1 MPFETIIG
9 HRSTIASLQT
19 ATARQRLAHA
29 YLFHGAD
36 AIGKRTTAVCFAQAL
51 LCERPFGT
59 SLADT
64 SVADAGLD
72 SCGVCRSCR
81 HIEVRTH
88 ADYFVVEPDRELATP
103 QIKIE
108 QIREIEQQIMYRPLI
123 GDRKICVIDDA
134 DRLTIGAANALLKTL
149 EEPPDH
155 SLFLLISSRP
165 ASLPVTIRSRCQ
177 ALRFATPART
187 DVEAALILKREM
199 RPVDARFLAM
209 LSEGRLGEA
218 LVTDLKTVRAQQQE
232 LVELVSPD
240 FLRSVTKLLTAA
252 ESLAKADRAAE
263 TLSWIARWIRDLLI
277 IQVGGDRDQL
287 LHVDQVPT
295 LERAARLAQTDA
307 LLDLL
312 RDIEDTQQQATRHL
326 NLHMAL
332 EHILLRLRDALM
344 TSAPQPA

>member
-1 MPFETIIG
+1 MPFDTIIG

-19 ATARQRLAHA
+19 AAARQRLAHA
-29 YLFHGAD
+29 YLFHGEE
-36 AIGKRTTAVCFAQAL
+36 AIGKRTTAICFAQAL
-51 LCERPFGT
+51 LCEHP
-59 SLADT
+59 SDP
-64 SVADAGLD
+64 DLD
-72 SCGVCRSCR
+72 SCGVCRSCQ
-81 HIEVRTH
+81 HIDARTH
-88 ADYFVVEPDRELATP
+88 PDYFVIEPDRELATP

-108 QIREIEQQIMYRPLI
+108 QIREIEQQLVYKPLI
-123 GDRKICVIDDA
+123 GNRKICVIDDA

-155 SLFLLISSRP
+155 SLFLVITSRP
-165 ASLPVTIRSRCQ
+165 AALPLTIKSRCQ

-199 RPVDARFLAM
+199 RPADARFLAM

-218 LVTDLKTVRAQQQE
+218 LGTDLNAVRAQQDE
-232 LVELVSPD
+232 MAELVSPE

-263 TLSWIARWIRDLLI
+263 TLSWIARWIRDLVI
-277 IQVGGDRDQL
+277 IQVGGDREHLLYVDQL
-287 LHVDQVPT
+287 PA
-295 LERAARLAQTDA
+295 LERHARLGQTDA

-312 RDIEDTQQQATRHL
+312 REIEDTQQQATRHL

-332 EHILLRLRDALM
+332 ENILLRLRDALGL
-344 TSAPQPA
+344 SAPQPA